1 MQTVLSSI
9 YAGMNRISNIICK
22 ILEVIIVLV
31 VVINAADVF
40 LQVLNR
46 AVLVKVSDISLSW
59 TDELARYS
67 MIWICYC
74 TLGICFREG
83 SMAQV
88 DLIYGRLGHRGRMV
102 LYLITRVSM
111 VMVIFVSIKYGLYVC
126 ETREVY
132 KSAMLNIPGPFLYSA
147 PIVGSILV
155 LFEMVTELVVVFAKE
170 LVPFEAGNKRGFPQ
184 HNEPEEIQILES
196 ADSAHKEAG

>member
-1 MQTVLSSI
+1 MLLPSENSDKEAIMQTVLSSI

-67 MIWICYC
+67 MI
-74 TLGICFREG
+74 
-83 SMAQV
+83 
-88 DLIYGRLGHRGRMV
+88 
-102 LYLITRVSM
+102 
-111 VMVIFVSIKYGLYVC
+111 
-126 ETREVY
+126 
-132 KSAMLNIPGPFLYSA
+132 
-147 PIVGSILV
+147 
-155 LFEMVTELVVVFAKE
+155 
-170 LVPFEAGNKRGFPQ
+170 
-184 HNEPEEIQILES
+184 
-196 ADSAHKEAG
+196 

>member
-1 MQTVLSSI
+1 MQTALSSI

-40 LQVLNR
+40 LQVFNR
-46 AVLVKVSDISLSW
+46 AVLVKISDISLSW

-83 SMAQV
+83 PW
-88 DLIYGRLGHRGRMV
+88 HR
-102 LYLITRVSM
+102 
-111 VMVIFVSIKYGLYVC
+111 
-126 ETREVY
+126 
-132 KSAMLNIPGPFLYSA
+132 
-147 PIVGSILV
+147 
-155 LFEMVTELVVVFAKE
+155 
-170 LVPFEAGNKRGFPQ
+170 
-184 HNEPEEIQILES
+184 
-196 ADSAHKEAG
+196 